1 MTIRSL
7 ISECNYKYFFNAIY
21 KYYLKDNTH
30 DFVRGFDALL
40 FNYFKLTRN
49 NKPIQDPDENF
60 QLYLS
65 NPSDQIIDVSILDLA
80 LDELQPTDKFK
91 LDQVLNFEIIT
102 SVQLNKQEILAH
114 CIWAFK
120 SELV

>member
-1 MTIRSL
+1 
-7 ISECNYKYFFNAIY
+7 
-21 KYYLKDNTH
+21 
-30 DFVRGFDALL
+30 
-40 FNYFKLTRN
+40 LTRN
-49 NKPIQDPDENF
+49 NKLIEDLDQNF

-65 NPSDQIIDVSILDLA
+65 NPSDQIIDVSVLDLA
-80 LDELQPTDKFK
+80 LDELQTTDKFK